1 MAEPEWKTPAI
12 RAAEAQVEQSAQA
25 VRELAEQ
32 LEREGLPQLPDE
44 ERPAEPAKKDDGDAD
59 GDGTIV
65 LRHSSW

>member
-1 MAEPEWKTPAI
+1 MAEPEWKTPEI

-32 LEREGLPQLPDE
+32 FEREGLPRLADE
-44 ERPAEPAKKDDGDAD
+44 ESPAKPAKKDDDD
-59 GDGTIV
+59 GDGNIV